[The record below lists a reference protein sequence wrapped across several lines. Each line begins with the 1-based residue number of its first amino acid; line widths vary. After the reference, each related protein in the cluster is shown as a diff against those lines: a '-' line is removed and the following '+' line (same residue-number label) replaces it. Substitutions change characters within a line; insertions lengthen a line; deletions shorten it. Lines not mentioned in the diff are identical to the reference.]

1 MLCRRMKQDVRAPF
15 VKALQQAR
23 VAAYPPGEFV
33 EQESF
38 MRAGEIREL
47 ATRAGVAPG
56 VSVLDLCCGI
66 AGPGRLIARELGC
79 DYLGVDLSRSAIDIA
94 RERAGD
100 LPCRFEAAQI
110 PPVPPGPFDV
120 ILLLETI
127 LAFPDKQPLL
137 EEIYRVLE
145 PGGRFAFT
153 LEEGQPLTDSERGA
167 MPDADTVWLT
177 PLDEMLAT
185 LERAGLTVR
194 WQADHSASHRAIADS
209 LIDAFVADAAGISAE
224 IGQQALD
231 ELLASHQLWSDW
243 MRDGRMRK
251 IAFVTQKL

>member
-1 MLCRRMKQDVRAPF
+1 
-15 VKALQQAR
+15 
-23 VAAYPPGEFV
+23 
-33 EQESF
+33 
-38 MRAGEIREL
+38 
-47 ATRAGVAPG
+47 
-56 VSVLDLCCGI
+56 
-66 AGPGRLIARELGC
+66 
-79 DYLGVDLSRSAIDIA
+79 
-94 RERAGD
+94 
-100 LPCRFEAAQI
+100 
-110 PPVPPGPFDV
+110 
-120 ILLLETI
+120 
-127 LAFPDKQPLL
+127 
-137 EEIYRVLE
+137 
-145 PGGRFAFT
+145 
-153 LEEGQPLTDSERGA
+153 